1 MAALNNVEALNT
13 MTSGMHRQYTS
24 MVRPINDSSAEYV
37 VSTAK
42 HFYETIIIVQYGIK
56 NTLDDQ
62 VLSNVTL

>member
-1 MAALNNVEALNT
+1 